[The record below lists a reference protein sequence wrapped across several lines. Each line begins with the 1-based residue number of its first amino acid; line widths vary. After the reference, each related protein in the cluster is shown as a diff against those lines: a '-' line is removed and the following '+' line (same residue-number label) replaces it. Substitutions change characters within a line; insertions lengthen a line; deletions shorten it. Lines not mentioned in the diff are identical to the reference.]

1 MKRAL
6 SLGLALSMSLSTS
19 FTWAQEKSE
28 KPEKKETSAVL
39 TKETTKEASKS
50 VVIPPRESKDDDILK
65 GLDYPELQVVPRA
78 SDRLAMESQ
87 NERDYGWV
95 AFWPYQ
101 VSSIATLLAGNRLR
115 GNYKEDVVTDQQKKD
130 SDNIGLTAMAVGV
143 GGLGLSVF
151 LIKSDLYGDS
161 FKRIKAIK
169 AGDKRGELLRERM
182 AEEALEKPAHLINM
196 LTTVSV
202 VMNGVANLAIASQ
215 ANGDVRAYAA
225 VGLVA
230 SFLPWMF
237 SNRYVDNWEKQLEY
251 KRKIYTP
258 LVGFDWQY
266 HKNTGEFTPQLSA
279 NWSF

>member
-1 MKRAL
+1 MKRVLSFGLAISL
-6 SLGLALSMSLSTS
+6 SLSSSL
-19 FTWAQEKSE
+19 TWAQEK
-28 KPEKKETSAVL
+28 KENPAV
-39 TKETTKEASKS
+39 KEPVPKS
-50 VVIPPRESKDDDILK
+50 VTIPSRESKEEDILK

-78 SDRLAMESQ
+78 SDRLAMETQ
-87 NERDYGWV
+87 NEREYGWV

-101 VSSIATLLAGNRLR
+101 VSSIVTILAGNRLR
-115 GNYKEDVVTDQQKKD
+115 GNYKEDVITDQQKKD
-130 SDNIGLTAMAVGV
+130 SDNVALSAMAVGV

-151 LIKSDLYGDS
+151 LIRSDLYGDS
-161 FKRIKAIK
+161 YRRIKAMK
-169 AGDKRGELLRERM
+169 TTDKRSELMRERL

-202 VMNGVANLAIASQ
+202 ALNGLANVAVASQ

-237 SNRYVDNWEKQLEY
+237 ANRYVDNWDKHLEY

-266 HKNTGEFTPQLSA
+266 HKDSREFVPQLSA